1 MNMCADKIT
10 FDKLPEAVAFLI
22 QEVSQIR
29 ELVEKNK
36 SQSVE
41 KRKPIEI
48 DEACSF
54 VKKAKPTIYALVR
67 KGLIP
72 CYKNGKKLYFFEDEL
87 MQWISNGKKKTIDEI
102 KAEIESELYL
112 KKPRKSF
119 AHKN

>member
-1 MNMCADKIT
+1 MCADKIT

-36 SQSVE
+36 PQSVE
-41 KRKPIEI
+41 KRRPIEI

-87 MQWISNGKKKTIDEI
+87 MQWISNGRKKTIDEI
-102 KAEIESELYL
+102 KSEIESELYL
-112 KKPRKSF
+112 KRPRKSF

>member
-1 MNMCADKIT
+1 MCADKIT

-36 SQSVE
+36 PQPAE
-41 KRKPIEI
+41 KRRPIEI

-102 KAEIESELYL
+102 KAEIESELFL
-112 KKPRKSF
+112 RRPRKSY
-119 AHKN
+119 AHNS

>member
-1 MNMCADKIT
+1 MCADKIT

-36 SQSVE
+36 PQSVE
-41 KRKPIEI
+41 KRRPIEI
-48 DEACSF
+48 DEACSL

-87 MQWISNGKKKTIDEI
+87 MQWISNGRKKTIDEI

-112 KKPRKSF
+112 KKPRRSF
-119 AHKN
+119 AHRN

>member
-36 SQSVE
+36 PQSVE
-41 KRKPIEI
+41 KRRPIEI
-48 DEACSF
+48 DEACN
-54 VKKAKPTIYALVR
+54 VVMKAKPTIYALVR

-87 MQWISNGKKKTIDEI
+87 IQWITNGRKKTINEI
-102 KAEIESELYL
+102 KTEIESELFQRR
-112 KKPRKSF
+112 PRKSLRIRI
-119 AHKN
+119 

>member
-36 SQSVE
+36 PQSVE
-41 KRKPIEI
+41 KRRPIEI

-87 MQWISNGKKKTIDEI
+87 MQWISNGRKKTIDEI
-102 KAEIESELYL
+102 KAEIESKLHQRRPY
-112 KKPRKSF
+112 KSLV
-119 AHKN
+119 HNV

>member
-36 SQSVE
+36 PQPAE
-41 KRKPIEI
+41 KRRPIEI

-102 KAEIESELYL
+102 KAEIESELL
-112 KKPRKSF
+112 IRRPHKSY

>member
-36 SQSVE
+36 PQSVE

-87 MQWISNGKKKTIDEI
+87 MQWISNGRKKTIDEI

-112 KKPRKSF
+112 KKPRRSF
-119 AHKN
+119 AHRN

>member
-87 MQWISNGKKKTIDEI
+87 MQWISNGKKKTIEEI
-102 KAEIESELYL
+102 KAEIESQLHQRRPY
-112 KKPRKSF
+112 KSLV
-119 AHKN
+119 HKI

>member
-36 SQSVE
+36 PQSVE

-87 MQWISNGKKKTIDEI
+87 MQWISNGKKKTIEEI
-102 KAEIESELYL
+102 KAEIESQLHQRRPY
-112 KKPRKSF
+112 KSLV
-119 AHKN
+119 HKI

>member
-29 ELVEKNK
+29 ELVEKSK
-36 SQSVE
+36 PQSVE
-41 KRKPIEI
+41 KRRPIEI

-102 KAEIESELYL
+102 KAEIESQLHQRR
-112 KKPRKSF
+112 PHKSLV
-119 AHKN
+119 HKV

>member
-1 MNMCADKIT
+1 MIMCADKIT

-36 SQSVE
+36 PQSVE
-41 KRKPIEI
+41 KRRPIEI

-87 MQWISNGKKKTIDEI
+87 MQWISNGRKKTIDEI

-112 KKPRKSF
+112 KKPRRSF
-119 AHKN
+119 AHRN

>member
-10 FDKLPEAVAFLI
+10 FDKLPEAVTFLI

-36 SQSVE
+36 PQSVE
-41 KRKPIEI
+41 KRRPIEI

-102 KAEIESELYL
+102 KAEIESQLHQRRPY
-112 KKPRKSF
+112 KSHV
-119 AHKN
+119 HKV

>member
-36 SQSVE
+36 PQSVE
-41 KRKPIEI
+41 KRRPIEI

-87 MQWISNGKKKTIDEI
+87 MQWISNGRKKTIDEI

-112 KKPRKSF
+112 KKPRRSF
-119 AHKN
+119 AHRN

>member
-22 QEVSQIR
+22 QEISQIR

-36 SQSVE
+36 PQSAE
-41 KRKPIEI
+41 KRRPIEI

-102 KAEIESELYL
+102 KAEIESELFL
-112 KKPRKSF
+112 RRPRKSY
-119 AHKN
+119 AHKI

>member
-36 SQSVE
+36 PQSVE
-41 KRKPIEI
+41 KRRPIEI

-54 VKKAKPTIYALVR
+54 VKKSKPTIYALVR

-112 KKPRKSF
+112 KKPRRSF
-119 AHKN
+119 AHRN

>member
-1 MNMCADKIT
+1 MNMCADRIT

-36 SQSVE
+36 PQSVE
-41 KRKPIEI
+41 KRRPIEI

-87 MQWISNGKKKTIDEI
+87 MQWISNGRKKTIDEI

-112 KKPRKSF
+112 KKPRRSF
-119 AHKN
+119 AHRN